1 MNVEI
6 GNYCHFFLQ
15 VTHIYLNM
23 HNSIQH
29 RLRKLIEDQ
38 NKDDQHILAEL
49 NSIVRDLELREKS
62 LVPAKN
68 ALDVFS
74 AHVNDFGV
82 SGQKIATGI
91 EDLDL
96 RVPLVQGEYVV
107 IGGRPAMG
115 KTHLLINL
123 ALNISANVP
132 VLYCS
137 FDLSEGLLIK
147 RMVSALSGLS
157 LNQLMQ
163 GSLNR
168 LEMQLF
174 ESVKLEF
181 EKRNLWI
188 SDQPTKSLQVLRERC
203 KKHVEEDGV
212 KVVFIDYIQ
221 LISSDRYRHNR
232 EMEMSYV
239 SRELKA
245 IAREYNV
252 LLIASS
258 QLSRMVETRGG
269 DKRPIL
275 SDLRESGSIEQ
286 DADKVFF
293 LYRPEYYGFQLD
305 EDGNVTDGI
314 TELILAKNRSGSLER
329 LHYARDAHYSR
340 IVSISE
346 HLERFSI
353 DRERLNELGDTPF

>member
-1 MNVEI
+1 
-6 GNYCHFFLQ
+6 
-15 VTHIYLNM
+15 M
-23 HNSIQH
+23 HTSIQH
-29 RLRKLIEDQ
+29 RLRKIIEDQ

-49 NSIVRDLELREKS
+49 TAIVREIELRENS
-62 LVPAKN
+62 FLPAKK
-68 ALDVFS
+68 AIDIFS
-74 AHVNDFGV
+74 AHVNDYGV
-82 SGQKIATGI
+82 AGETIQTGI
-91 EDLDL
+91 EDFDE
-96 RVPLVQGEYVV
+96 RIPLFRGEYIV

-115 KTHLLINL
+115 KTHLLMNL
-123 ALNISANVP
+123 ALNISTKVP

-137 FDLSEGLLIK
+137 FDLSEGLLMK
-147 RMVSALSGLS
+147 RMVAALSGIS
-157 LNQLMQ
+157 LNQLVM

-168 LEMQLF
+168 LELKLI
-174 ESVKLEF
+174 ESVNAEF
-181 EKRNLWI
+181 QERMLWI
-188 SDQPTKSLQVLRERC
+188 SDQRTNSLQILRERC
-203 KKHVEEDGV
+203 KKHIEEDGV
-212 KVVFIDYIQ
+212 QVIFIDYIQ

-245 IAREYNV
+245 IAREFNV
-252 LLIASS
+252 LIIASS

-293 LYRPEYYGFQLD
+293 LYRPDYYGFMQD
-305 EDGNVTDGI
+305 EDGNTTDGI

-329 LHYARDAHYSR
+329 IHYARDSNYTR
-340 IVSISE
+340 IISIHD

-353 DRERLNELGDTPF
+353 HPDRLEELGNTPF

>member
-1 MNVEI
+1 
-6 GNYCHFFLQ
+6 
-15 VTHIYLNM
+15 M
-23 HNSIQH
+23 HTSIQH
-29 RLRKLIEDQ
+29 RLRKISEDQ

-49 NSIVRDLELREKS
+49 TAIVREIQLRETS
-62 LVPAKN
+62 FLPAKK
-68 ALDVFS
+68 AIDIFS
-74 AHVNDFGV
+74 AHVNDYGV
-82 SGQKIATGI
+82 AGETIQTGI
-91 EDLDL
+91 EDFDE
-96 RVPLVQGEYVV
+96 RIPLFRGEYIV

-115 KTHLLINL
+115 KTHLLMNL
-123 ALNISANVP
+123 ALNISTKVP

-137 FDLSEGLLIK
+137 FDLSEGLLMK
-147 RMVSALSGLS
+147 RMVAALSGIS
-157 LNQLMQ
+157 LNQLVM

-168 LEMQLF
+168 LELKLI
-174 ESVKLEF
+174 ESVNAEF
-181 EKRNLWI
+181 QERTLWI
-188 SDQPTKSLQVLRERC
+188 SDQRTNSLQILRERC
-203 KKHVEEDGV
+203 KKHIEEDGV
-212 KVVFIDYIQ
+212 QVIFIDYIQ

-245 IAREYNV
+245 IAREFNV
-252 LLIASS
+252 LIIASS

-293 LYRPEYYGFQLD
+293 LYRPEYYGFMQD
-305 EDGNVTDGI
+305 EDGNTTDGI

-329 LHYARDAHYSR
+329 IQYARDSNYTR
-340 IVSISE
+340 IISIND

-353 DRERLNELGDTPF
+353 HPDRLEELGETPF

>member
-1 MNVEI
+1 
-6 GNYCHFFLQ
+6 
-15 VTHIYLNM
+15 M
-23 HNSIQH
+23 HTSIQH
-29 RLRKLIEDQ
+29 RLRKIIEDQ

-49 NSIVRDLELREKS
+49 NSIVREIEFREKS
-62 LVPAKN
+62 FVPAKN

-82 SGQKIATGI
+82 SGEAIETGI
-91 EDLDL
+91 EDFDQ
-96 RVPLVQGEYVV
+96 RVPLFQGEYVV
-107 IGGRPAMG
+107 FGGRPAMG
-115 KTHLLINL
+115 KTHLLMNL
-123 ALNISANVP
+123 ALNISTKTP

-137 FDLSEGLLIK
+137 FDLSEGLLVK
-147 RMVSALSGLS
+147 RMVAALSGIS
-157 LNQLMQ
+157 LNQMML
-163 GSLNR
+163 GALNR
-168 LEMQLF
+168 LE
-174 ESVKLEF
+174 LELIDSMKKEF
-181 EKRNLWI
+181 QARKLWI
-188 SDQPTKSLQVLRERC
+188 SDQPSKSLQVLRERC

-212 KVVFIDYIQ
+212 KVIFIDYIQ

-239 SRELKA
+239 SRELKN
-245 IAREYNV
+245 IAREFNV

-293 LYRPEYYGFQLD
+293 LYRPEYYGFLLD
-305 EDGNVTDGI
+305 EDGNTTDGI
-314 TELILAKNRSGSLER
+314 TELILAKNRSGSLDR
-329 LHYARDAHYSR
+329 IQYARDTNYTR
-340 IVSISE
+340 IISVND

-353 DRERLNELGDTPF
+353 NRDRLEELGDTPF

>member
-1 MNVEI
+1 
-6 GNYCHFFLQ
+6 
-15 VTHIYLNM
+15 M
-23 HNSIQH
+23 HTSIQH
-29 RLRKLIEDQ
+29 RLRKIIEDQ
-38 NKDDQHILAEL
+38 NKDDQHILADL
-49 NSIVRDLELREKS
+49 TAIVREIELRERS
-62 LVPAKN
+62 FLPAKK
-68 ALDVFS
+68 AIDVFS

-82 SGQKIATGI
+82 AGETIKTGI
-91 EDLDL
+91 EDFDE
-96 RVPLVQGEYVV
+96 RIPLFRGEYVV

-115 KTHLLINL
+115 KTHLLMNL
-123 ALNISANVP
+123 ALNISTQVP

-137 FDLSEGLLIK
+137 FDLSEGLLMK
-147 RMVSALSGLS
+147 RMVAALSGIS
-157 LNQLMQ
+157 LNQLVM

-168 LEMQLF
+168 LELKLI
-174 ESVKLEF
+174 ESVNAEF
-181 EKRNLWI
+181 QERKLWI
-188 SDQPTKSLQVLRERC
+188 SDQRTNSLQILRERC

-212 KVVFIDYIQ
+212 QVIFIDYIQ

-245 IAREYNV
+245 IAREFNV
-252 LLIASS
+252 LIIASS

-293 LYRPEYYGFQLD
+293 LYRPEYYGFMQD
-305 EDGNVTDGI
+305 EDGNTTDGI

-329 LHYARDAHYSR
+329 IQYARDSNYTR
-340 IVSISE
+340 IISIND

-353 DRERLNELGDTPF
+353 HPDRLDELGETPF

>member
-1 MNVEI
+1 
-6 GNYCHFFLQ
+6 
-15 VTHIYLNM
+15 M
-23 HNSIQH
+23 HTSIQH
-29 RLRKLIEDQ
+29 RLRKIIEDQ

-49 NSIVRDLELREKS
+49 TAIVREIELRENS
-62 LVPAKN
+62 FLPAKK
-68 ALDVFS
+68 AIDIFS
-74 AHVNDFGV
+74 AHVNDYGV
-82 SGQKIATGI
+82 AGETIQTGI
-91 EDLDL
+91 EDFDE
-96 RVPLVQGEYVV
+96 RIPLFRGEYIV

-115 KTHLLINL
+115 KTHLLMNL
-123 ALNISANVP
+123 ALNISTKVP

-137 FDLSEGLLIK
+137 FDLSEGLLMK
-147 RMVSALSGLS
+147 RMVAALSGIS
-157 LNQLMQ
+157 LNQLVM

-168 LEMQLF
+168 LELKLI
-174 ESVKLEF
+174 ESVNAEF
-181 EKRNLWI
+181 QERMLWI
-188 SDQPTKSLQVLRERC
+188 SDQRTNSLQILRERC
-203 KKHVEEDGV
+203 KKHIEEDGV
-212 KVVFIDYIQ
+212 QVIFIDYIQ

-245 IAREYNV
+245 IAREFNV
-252 LLIASS
+252 LIIASS

-293 LYRPEYYGFQLD
+293 LYRPEYYGFMQD
-305 EDGNVTDGI
+305 EDGNTTDGI

-329 LHYARDAHYSR
+329 IHYARDSNYTR
-340 IVSISE
+340 IISIHD

-353 DRERLNELGDTPF
+353 HPDRLEELGNTPF

>member
-1 MNVEI
+1 
-6 GNYCHFFLQ
+6 
-15 VTHIYLNM
+15 M
-23 HNSIQH
+23 HTSIQH
-29 RLRKLIEDQ
+29 RLRKIIEDQ
-38 NKDDQHILAEL
+38 NKDDQHILADL
-49 NSIVRDLELREKS
+49 TAIVREIELRERS
-62 LVPAKN
+62 FLPAKK
-68 ALDVFS
+68 AIDVFS

-82 SGQKIATGI
+82 AGETIKTGI
-91 EDLDL
+91 EDFDE
-96 RVPLVQGEYVV
+96 RIPLFRGEYIV

-115 KTHLLINL
+115 KTHLLMNL
-123 ALNISANVP
+123 ALNISTQVP

-137 FDLSEGLLIK
+137 FDLSEGLLMK
-147 RMVSALSGLS
+147 RMVAALSGIS
-157 LNQLMQ
+157 LNQLVM

-168 LEMQLF
+168 LELKLI
-174 ESVKLEF
+174 ESVNAEF
-181 EKRNLWI
+181 QERKLWI
-188 SDQPTKSLQVLRERC
+188 SDQRTNSLQILRERC

-212 KVVFIDYIQ
+212 QVIFIDYIQ

-245 IAREYNV
+245 IAREFNV
-252 LLIASS
+252 LIIASS

-293 LYRPEYYGFQLD
+293 LYRPEYYGFLQD
-305 EDGNVTDGI
+305 EDGNTTDGI

-329 LHYARDAHYSR
+329 IQYARDSNYTR
-340 IVSISE
+340 IISIND

-353 DRERLNELGDTPF
+353 HPDRLDELGETPF

>member
-1 MNVEI
+1 
-6 GNYCHFFLQ
+6 
-15 VTHIYLNM
+15 M
-23 HNSIQH
+23 HTSIQH
-29 RLRKLIEDQ
+29 RLRKIIEDQ
-38 NKDDQHILAEL
+38 NKDDQHILADL
-49 NSIVRDLELREKS
+49 TAIVREIELRERS
-62 LVPAKN
+62 FLPAKK
-68 ALDVFS
+68 AIDVFS

-82 SGQKIATGI
+82 AGETIKTGI
-91 EDLDL
+91 EDFDE
-96 RVPLVQGEYVV
+96 RIPLFRGEYIV

-115 KTHLLINL
+115 KTHLLMNL
-123 ALNISANVP
+123 ALNISTQVP

-137 FDLSEGLLIK
+137 FDLSEGLLMK
-147 RMVSALSGLS
+147 RMVAALSGIS
-157 LNQLMQ
+157 LNQLVM

-168 LEMQLF
+168 LELKLI
-174 ESVKLEF
+174 ESVNAEF
-181 EKRNLWI
+181 QGRKLWI
-188 SDQPTKSLQVLRERC
+188 SDQRTNSLQILRERC

-212 KVVFIDYIQ
+212 QVIFIDYIQ

-245 IAREYNV
+245 IAREFNV
-252 LLIASS
+252 LIIASS

-293 LYRPEYYGFQLD
+293 LYRPEYYGFMQD
-305 EDGNVTDGI
+305 EDGNTTDGI

-329 LHYARDAHYSR
+329 IQYARDSNYTR
-340 IVSISE
+340 IISIND

-353 DRERLNELGDTPF
+353 HPDRLGELGETPF